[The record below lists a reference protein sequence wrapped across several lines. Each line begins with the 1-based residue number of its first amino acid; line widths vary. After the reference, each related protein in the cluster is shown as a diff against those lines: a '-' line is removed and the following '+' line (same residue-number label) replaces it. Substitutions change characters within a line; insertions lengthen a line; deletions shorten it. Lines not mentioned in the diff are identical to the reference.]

1 MKKKLLS
8 MVLAGALVLSAGSVS
23 QAADN
28 SKTFDVTGT
37 YTEPTITVTL
47 SNASTQLAINPY
59 GLTQAVTG
67 IVVGDDLQKEQLVNK
82 VETIT
87 NASNVAL
94 AVNAKVSATPSGNLK
109 LATAAFKDRLSEKTN
124 SIFAYLHM
132 EKGAAAAAIAA
143 GTTATAYDSKAGNQV
158 VFGTK
163 ETTKKGLVTLDSASG
178 TDKVASF
185 KILGDVA
192 PNPTTPWSTGDKVDF
207 NIVFDFE
214 PRLLSD

>member
-8 MVLAGALVLSAGSVS
+8 MALAGALVLSAGSAS

-47 SNASTQLAINPY
+47 SNPSAQMAINPY
-59 GLTQAVTG
+59 GLTQAVAG
-67 IVVGDDLQKEQLVNK
+67 IAVGDDLQREQLVNK

-109 LATAAFKDRLSEKTN
+109 LTTAVFKDRLSEKTN
-124 SIFAYLHM
+124 SIFAFLHM
-132 EKGAAAAAIAA
+132 EKGSAAVTIAA
-143 GTTATAYDSKAGNQV
+143 DENHLYDPKAGNQV

-192 PNPTTPWSTGDKVDF
+192 PNPTTPWSTEDKMDF

-214 PRLLSD
+214 PRLLSN